1 MPRLTKKVSVRI
13 DGELADMLD
22 YLCKAWNVRPGE
34 ALRRCVR
41 NQARIEELS
50 ETARRVNRTTR
61 GIVNP
66 GEKVG

>member
-1 MPRLTKKVSVRI
+1 MPKLTRKLSFRV
-13 DGELADMLD
+13 DAELGEMLD

-41 NQARIEELS
+41 NQVRVQELS

-61 GIVNP
+61 QKGT
-66 GEKVG
+66 ETS